1 MDPIIGAALI
11 GTGVNLVSGLLG
23 SKAQEDANATNIQL
37 ARENRA
43 WQEQMW
49 NKQNAYN
56 TPAAQIERM
65 RAAGLNP
72 ALMYSQGNVGNAG
85 DVGSFATPSVQPVTG
100 FARGLGAAGD
110 MIANAMIQKEQ
121 VDQMRAQTRLLQAK
135 AQQTE
140 NNTFEPQ
147 TYAGLMRAKVHAL
160 TGQGNYADART
171 AGQDIYN
178 RYEPYLLSNQ
188 ARHGELTNTR
198 LNLQMYLDVANYQLN
213 VLNYQLRKRMTDAQ
227 VEYYQ
232 KLSALGQQKYDFLG
246 LYNPEQIQQIQKVI
260 ANYAARTDV
269 SKKDLEWYDTNQ
281 YLKVLDRILKGIDIA
296 TPDMMMPIMP

>member
-1 MDPIIGAALI
+1 MDPIIGAALLS
-11 GTGVNLVSGLLG
+11 TGVNLVSGMLQ
-23 SKAQEDANATNIQL
+23 SNAQEEANATNIQL

-85 DVGSFATPSVQPVTG
+85 SVGSVGTPSVQPVTG
-100 FARGLGAAGD
+100 FAQGLGNAGD

-121 VDQMRAQTRLLQAK
+121 VDQMRAQTRLLQAR
-135 AQQTE
+135 AIQTE

-160 TGQGNYADART
+160 TGQGNYADSRA

-178 RYEPYLLSNQ
+178 RYESYLFNNQ
-188 ARHGELTNTR
+188 VRHGELTNTR

-213 VLNYQLRKRMTDAQ
+213 VQNYELRKRMTDAQ
-227 VEYYQ
+227 VEYYN

-246 LYNPEQIQQIQKVI
+246 LFNPEQIRQIQGAI
-260 ANYAARTDV
+260 ANTAARTNV
-269 SKKDLEWYDTNQ
+269 SEKDLEWYDTKQ
-281 YLKVLDRILKGIDIA
+281 YLQILDRILKGIDIA
-296 TPDMMMPIMP
+296 TPDVVMPMMP